1 MQPVPICLIVDDP
14 CPGLHLYFIHAA
26 RRAPEGRDPLTADGR
41 PLLPTMPNA
50 MIERFCEIAEEF
62 GIRGKFSVVPR
73 PGVAGSINS
82 RLEGVAPDEMKR
94 WLDVARRRVTP
105 QFDITPEMI
114 THDWAI
120 DLSTLQPLSENEHD
134 WSQRQ
139 TVETLRPYIAFALEE
154 LRQAG
159 FDATGVTSPWHFG
172 EQVEAHY
179 ARAILQAQEQVY
191 GRRDTWY
198 FLNFRDAVDARA
210 EVMIR
215 ETDAAGVRHSCV
227 SVIATCHDMI
237 WQTMD
242 SPRTDPEYIGQ
253 IADLYLT
260 ADGTSGRIRELLD
273 GGGDIVLCTHW
284 QSLFSNGTMTG
295 LQVLAKI
302 GQRVRDAL
310 GDAVRWMKCSEL
322 AAEALRRT

>member
-105 QFDITPEMI
+105 HFDITPEMI
-114 THDWAI
+114 THDWAM

-159 FDATGVTSPWHFG
+159 FRCHRKSPRPGTSASRSRPTM
-172 EQVEAHY
+172 

-191 GRRDTWY
+191 GRRDTSV
-198 FLNFRDAVDARA
+198 LPELPGRRGRAGRGDDPRDRC
-210 EVMIR
+210 R
-215 ETDAAGVRHSCV
+215 RSAALLRQRDRHLPR
-227 SVIATCHDMI
+227 HDLADHG
-237 WQTMD
+237 Q
-242 SPRTDPEYIGQ
+242 PAHRPEYI
-253 IADLYLT
+253 ARSPT
-260 ADGTSGRIRELLD
+260 
-273 GGGDIVLCTHW
+273 CT
-284 QSLFSNGTMTG
+284 
-295 LQVLAKI
+295 
-302 GQRVRDAL
+302 
-310 GDAVRWMKCSEL
+310 
-322 AAEALRRT
+322 